1 MKNIST
7 YWQNSYFMQM
17 MTRQSAL
24 FFLKMMPNLN
34 CEIISTSFFSKNKRQ
49 RKSPVQQMLTAIAV
63 FLWFV
68 FYATAFSQ
76 SESNFVNE
84 SGIPDIQNFSPKD
97 YRASSQNW
105 AIVQDLRG
113 IMYFGNVDGVLEYDG
128 VHWRLIRT
136 PQNATIRSLAMDK
149 TGRIFA
155 GSIGDLGYLAP
166 DSTGTTQFV
175 SLKAKLPIN
184 YRDFTDVWYTRITPD
199 GVYFM
204 TYHFL
209 ARWNGTEMT
218 VWDPPVSNFYRCI
231 TISDT
236 LMVYCGVDVGLAKM
250 VDDSLQII
258 PNSTGFRYVNFVAQ
272 TSDGAILGASINKL
286 VRYNGSTFEI
296 QNSAVDAY
304 LAKHELYSGCA
315 IPGTNLYA
323 LGTLSG
329 GVVITDADG
338 NIKNILNK
346 NSSLRDET
354 IWSLN
359 NDNQG
364 GLWIG
369 MNNGLARVALPPQST
384 FYDESLGIE
393 GTVEAMIR
401 HKGILYTA
409 TSNGVYFLEPG
420 VSVQSQPRF
429 REVENIGAQCW
440 DLFSTGDDLFSA
452 SHNGVHQISGNRGKL
467 IYQKNT
473 NSLYQSRFNPNFIF
487 VGTEFGLAFL
497 KKTAGKWAF
506 AGMLPGIKDMVNTI
520 AEDNDGNIWAV
531 NSQVNVRKF
540 TLKKGVPF
548 DKLTDADV
556 TITNYEKTPPLKNK
570 LPASTYFF
578 DGKLLVSTNK
588 GVLFWDEDRFRP
600 ATFFG
605 NLADTTLG
613 IMQIKRSPGDV
624 DRVAAIQ
631 NGETKIGVID
641 PENRQITVWDNPRF
655 AELRDHGQ
663 IYTMFPDNG
672 FGGESTANYRYLWL
686 SNDEGLRR
694 YDLTITPNVQ
704 PDFPMLIRRVTV
716 NSDSLIFGGTDISE
730 PRTVH
735 ELPYKNNALRIEF
748 SGLSYAAPEANR
760 YQYFLEGFDNDW
772 SHWTVESQKDYTN
785 LPEGNYRFR
794 VRSQNLQQQISE
806 EAAFAFAIL
815 PPWYRTGLAYFIY
828 TILGI
833 LGLFSL
839 VRWRVSLVEKRA
851 EALEAIVAER
861 TAQLAEQSEKLKEL
875 DKLKS
880 RFFTNISHEFRT
892 PLTLI
897 LGPMEKLAE
906 DVQSDKSRTILQV
919 MRRNANRL
927 LKLINQLLD
936 LSRLDAGKLS
946 LHLQNVD
953 LLPLMNGIAMSY
965 ESLAEMR
972 NITLTVDFPEQ
983 PLQTAIDVE
992 KFENICHNLLSN
1004 AFKFTPN
1011 DGKIDIALDLQTGAN
1026 LNEPYFEIR
1035 VCDTGEGISADRL
1048 ENIFNRFY
1056 QVDDSPNRAHEG
1068 TGIGLALTK
1077 ELVELHNGSI
1087 SVTSKPGEGSAF
1099 TVRFPFGQIERDAIE
1114 IMPTPTEIFPKTN
1127 VSDEFFGNNS
1137 TTSAEMT
1144 APENGSQNTAKPLL
1158 LLIEDNPDMRLYIR
1172 TYLDPEFSVIE
1183 AVDGE
1188 TGVTLAQ
1195 ETIPDLVISD
1205 LMMPKMDGFTVC
1217 KHLKTDERT
1226 SHIPVI
1232 LLTARAAREDKLTG
1246 LETGADDYLIKPF
1259 DAKEL
1264 VVRVKNLIELRSQLR
1279 ERFSNATVIKPTE
1292 VAATSIDELFL
1303 EKIISVIDAHIGEE
1317 HFFVEQLAETI
1328 GMSVSQLN
1336 RKLGALIDQPAGQ
1349 LIRSMRL
1356 QRAADLLKQNAG
1368 NVAEICY
1375 EVGFSNQANFTR
1387 AFKKQFGVSPMA
1399 YRRKYV

>member
-1 MKNIST
+1 
-7 YWQNSYFMQM
+7 MQII
-17 MTRQSAL
+17 TRQSAL
-24 FFLKMMPNLN
+24 FFLKMMPILN
-34 CEIISTSFFSKNKRQ
+34 CEILSMSFFSKNKRQ
-49 RKSPVQQMLTAIAV
+49 RKSPVQRILTAFVV
-63 FLWFV
+63 FSWIV
-68 FYATAFSQ
+68 FYSTAFSQ
-76 SESNFVNE
+76 SEFDFVNE
-84 SGIPDIQNFSPKD
+84 SGIPHIQNFSPKD
-97 YRASSQNW
+97 YNGSSQNW
-105 AIVQDLRG
+105 AMVQDLRG

-128 VHWRLIRT
+128 VHWRLIKT
-136 PQNATIRSLAMDK
+136 PQNATIRSMARDK
-149 TGRIFA
+149 TGRIFNGA
-155 GSIGDLGYLAP
+155 IGDLGYLAP
-166 DSTGTTQFV
+166 DSVGTTQFV
-175 SLKAKLPIN
+175 SLKEKLPPD

-209 ARWNGTEMT
+209 ARWDGSEMK

-258 PNSTGFRYVNFVAQ
+258 PNSTGFRYVNFVAPAP
-272 TSDGAILGASINKL
+272 DGGAILGASINKL
-286 VRYNGSTFEI
+286 VRYDGSTFEI

-304 LAKHELYSGCA
+304 LAKYELYSGCS

-338 NIKNILNK
+338 NIKNIFNK
-346 NSSLRDET
+346 NSGLRDET
-354 IWSLN
+354 IWSMDT
-359 NDNQG
+359 DNQG

-393 GTVEAMIR
+393 GTVEAMER
-401 HKGILYTA
+401 HTGTLYAA
-409 TSNGVYFLEPG
+409 TSNGVYYLEPA
-420 VSVQSQPRF
+420 VSVQSQPQF
-429 REVENIGAQCW
+429 REVENVGAQCW
-440 DLFSTGDDLFSA
+440 DLLSIGDDLFSA

-473 NSLYQSRFNPNFIF
+473 NSLYQSRFHPNFIF

-520 AEDNDGNIWAV
+520 AEDDDGNIWVV
-531 NSQVNVRKF
+531 NSPLNLRKI
-540 TLKKGVPF
+540 TLASGVPL
-548 DKLTDADV
+548 DKLTEADV
-556 TITNYEKTPPLKNK
+556 TISSYEKTPALQDKM
-570 LPASTYFF
+570 LGSIYFL
-578 DGKLLVSTNK
+578 DGKVLVSTNK
-588 GVLFWDEDRFRP
+588 GLFGWEDDRFIP
-600 ATFFG
+600 ATNFD
-605 NLADTTLG
+605 NLADSTLN
-613 IMQIKRSPGDV
+613 IVQIKRSPGDV
-624 DRVAAIQ
+624 DRIVAIQ
-631 NGETKIGVID
+631 NGEIRIGTID
-641 PENRQITVWDNPRF
+641 PINRQTTVWDTARF
-655 AELRDHGQ
+655 ADLRDHGQ
-663 IYTMFPDNG
+663 IYMLFPDKG
-672 FGGESTANYRYLWL
+672 IGGELSADYRYLWI

-694 YDLTITPNVQ
+694 YDLSISPNVQ
-704 PDFPMLIRRVTV
+704 TDFPMLIRRVTV
-716 NSDSLIFGGTDISE
+716 NTDSLIFGGTDISE
-730 PRTVH
+730 PGTVR
-735 ELPYKNNALRIEF
+735 ELLYKNNALRIEF

-760 YQYFLEGFDNDW
+760 YQYFLEGFDTDW
-772 SHWTVESQKDYTN
+772 SHWTLESQKDYTN

-794 VRSQNLQQQISE
+794 VRSQNLQQQFSE
-806 EAAFAFAIL
+806 EATFVFVIL

-906 DVQSDKSRTILQV
+906 DVQTDKSRTILQV

-953 LLPLMNGIAMSY
+953 VIPLMNGIVMSY

-972 NITLTVDFPEQ
+972 NITLKIDLPDQ
-983 PLQTAIDVE
+983 SLHTAVDVE

-1011 DGKIDIALDLQTGAN
+1011 DGKIDIAIDVHSDAELDQ
-1026 LNEPYFEIR
+1026 PYLDIR
-1035 VCDTGEGISADRL
+1035 IRDTGEGISADRL

-1099 TVRFPFGQIERDAIE
+1099 TVRLPFGQIEQDAVE
-1114 IMPTPTEIFPKTN
+1114 IMPTPTENFPKTN
-1127 VSDEFFGNNS
+1127 ISGEFFGNNS
-1137 TTSAEMT
+1137 TTPAEMT
-1144 APENGSQNTAKPLL
+1144 APENGSQNAAKPLL

-1188 TGVTLAQ
+1188 AGVAMAQ
-1195 ETIPDLVISD
+1195 ETMPDLVISD
-1205 LMMPKMDGFTVC
+1205 LMMPKMDGYTVC

-1292 VAATSIDELFL
+1292 VAATSIDKLFL

-1317 HFFVEQLAETI
+1317 LFYVEQLAETV

-1375 EVGFSNQANFTR
+1375 EVGFSSQANFTR